1 MKIVTRPMIF
11 VANRCPNVPRYY
23 FHIRRGRA
31 TMLDHVGVDLVNVKD
46 AVAEAARRGREIARA
61 DATKGKLPA
70 SLVIVV
76 ADEQWSPV
84 FEVPVDEL
92 VDC

>member
-1 MKIVTRPMIF
+1 MKIVTGPIVC

-23 FHIRRGRA
+23 FHIRRGQA
-31 TMLDHVGVDLVNVKD
+31 TMLDHDGVDLVDVQD
-46 AVAEAARRGREIARA
+46 ATAEAARRGRQIARA
-61 DATKGKLPA
+61 DAAKGNLPA

-84 FEVPVDEL
+84 FEVLVDEL